1 MSKKFNGHRCERRNL
16 TDLVLGTGPTGK
28 KRPEPKA
35 KKRSKNFTTNP
46 AANTMLEGGP
56 TGEEAIAGAMP
67 SALELAAANQMN
79 RMVNPMT
86 GQIMKETHPLAASY
100 IDNNLMD
107 LPNRPYLTSQST
119 GEGSAWSAGTVSD
132 LMAAKNPNFRK
143 RLAHAQYVND
153 ALEGANAADLQVR
166 RTNPLNP
173 LRPGTALVRGR
184 GEMANAKYK
193 EIQNAATGDAY
204 QKAMYEDQTG
214 IPLHGDVIVG
224 VNQRRFGRDTYQ
236 VQGGNMGDSLLM
248 KDMTARQIRKEYPM
262 MLQRYG
268 GPNVPQYFGGGGTG
282 GSGQYYR
289 QMDRYLRQSARQGPS
304 LEGLTGP
311 ELMEAIKNQ
320 NIEAGKANMLGTGLG
335 VAGNLVS
342 SMGEGEDARPD
353 DPYKFTDALGG
364 ALSGAGQG
372 AMFGLPGML
381 IGGAFGL
388 GKSLFN
394 HQKDKNE
401 FNRMQAEAKDERTEM
416 NVTNAQDFSTQVLN
430 TYNQEGVGGSYYAR
444 QGGPVDYETEKSEVI
459 LASPNDP
466 PIAMGQGKYKQKSS
480 NLYQGKGP
488 SHEMGGIPT
497 KGATE
502 PFQDSMGQKQDS
514 PYVFSDAKEMRFDPS
529 SILSMI
535 A

>member
-1 MSKKFNGHRCERRNL
+1 MFRN
-16 TDLVLGTGPTGK
+16 T
-28 KRPEPKA
+28 
-35 KKRSKNFTTNP
+35 
-46 AANTMLEGGP
+46 
-56 TGEEAIAGAMP
+56 
-67 SALELAAANQMN
+67 
-79 RMVNPMT
+79 
-86 GQIMKETHPLAASY
+86 
-100 IDNNLMD
+100 
-107 LPNRPYLTSQST
+107 
-119 GEGSAWSAGTVSD
+119 
-132 LMAAKNPNFRK
+132 
-143 RLAHAQYVND
+143 
-153 ALEGANAADLQVR
+153 LEGAVL
-166 RTNPLNP
+166 
-173 LRPGTALVRGR
+173 
-184 GEMANAKYK
+184 
-193 EIQNAATGDAY
+193 
-204 QKAMYEDQTG
+204 
-214 IPLHGDVIVG
+214 
-224 VNQRRFGRDTYQ
+224 
-236 VQGGNMGDSLLM
+236 
-248 KDMTARQIRKEYPM
+248 
-262 MLQRYG
+262 
-268 GPNVPQYFGGGGTG
+268 G
-282 GSGQYYR
+282 GSGKYYR
-289 QMDRYLRQSARQGPS
+289 QVDRMLRQSGNQGPS

-320 NIEAGKANMLGTGLG
+320 NVSAGKANLLGTGLG
-335 VAGNLVS
+335 MAGNLVS

-401 FNRMQAEAKDERTEM
+401 FNRMEAEAKDERTEM
-416 NVTNAQDFSTQVLN
+416 NVSNAQDFSRQVLN

-466 PIAMGQGKYKQKSS
+466 PIAMGQGKYNQKSS

-502 PFQDSMGQKQDS
+502 PFKDSMGQEQDS

-535 A
+535 S